1 MDLSRLGARL
11 LQTRWLVRAPIGL
24 FRAGL
29 GWMLGSRILMLEH
42 RGRRSGERRFVCLEV
57 VERPARDR
65 LIIVSGFG
73 ERAQWYRNL
82 LAEPRCFVST
92 GALRHV
98 PATARPMS
106 DDEAAAA
113 LDRYRERRP
122 RDWQLLQATIERA
135 VGHPVEG
142 LPMVELVLDTPAA
155 RRADA

>member
-1 MDLSRLGARL
+1 MLR
-11 LQTRWLVRAPIGL
+11 TRWLVRAPIGL

-29 GWMLGSRILMLEH
+29 GWMLGPRILLLEH

-57 VERPARDR
+57 VERRGADR

-82 LAEPRCFVST
+82 RAEPRCFVST
-92 GALRHV
+92 GTIRRA
-98 PATARPMS
+98 PARARFLP

-113 LDRYRERRP
+113 LDEYRRRHP
-122 RDWQLLQATIERA
+122 RDWRMLKATIENA

-142 LPMVELVLDTPAA
+142 LPMVELALEPTAA
-155 RRADA
+155 RHDS